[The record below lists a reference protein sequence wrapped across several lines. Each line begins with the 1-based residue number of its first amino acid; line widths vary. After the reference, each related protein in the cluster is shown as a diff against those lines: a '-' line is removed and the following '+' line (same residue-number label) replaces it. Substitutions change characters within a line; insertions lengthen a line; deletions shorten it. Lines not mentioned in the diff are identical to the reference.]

1 MVDGEV
7 VVTSDFACML
17 RAAGV
22 SRPWLARAT
31 GRTKSAVDRWCN
43 GSARPPA
50 EVLAWL
56 ERRLADP
63 PPRLGRRGGQPG
75 AGAAAKE

>member
-1 MVDGEV
+1 MAL
-7 VVTSDFACML
+7 TRFPNLL

-31 GRTKSAVDRWCN
+31 GRTRSAVDRWCD

-50 EVLAWL
+50 EVIAWL
-56 ERRLADP
+56 HRRLADP
-63 PPRLGRRGGQPG
+63 PPRLGRRNGPPT
-75 AGAAAKE
+75 ADAAADE

>member
-1 MVDGEV
+1 M
-7 VVTSDFACML
+7 SAANFPNLL

-31 GRTKSAVDRWCN
+31 GRTRSAVDRWCN
-43 GSARPPA
+43 GTASPPA
-50 EVLAWL
+50 EVVAWL

-75 AGAAAKE
+75 AGAAAAD

>member
-1 MVDGEV
+1 MSSF
-7 VVTSDFACML
+7 TALL

-31 GRTKSAVDRWCN
+31 GRTRSAVDRWCD

-50 EVLAWL
+50 EVVAWL
-56 ERRLADP
+56 ERRLADK
-63 PPRLGRRGGQPG
+63 PPRLPPDPRFGGCDTDG
-75 AGAAAKE
+75 

>member
-1 MVDGEV
+1 M
-7 VVTSDFACML
+7 TNFASML

-31 GRTKSAVDRWCN
+31 GRTRSAVDRWCD
-43 GSARPPA
+43 GTARPPA

-63 PPRLGRRGGQPG
+63 PPQLGRRSGQPTTEAE
-75 AGAAAKE
+75 AGD

>member
-1 MVDGEV
+1 M
-7 VVTSDFACML
+7 FADML

-31 GRTKSAVDRWCN
+31 GRTRSAVDRWCD
-43 GSARPPA
+43 GTARPPA

-56 ERRLADP
+56 ERRLQDP
-63 PPRLGRRGGQPG
+63 PPRLPQRRGQLK
-75 AGAAAKE
+75 AKSAAFCD